1 MRKISSVIM
10 ACAMCLSMAVVGTV
24 APQVAVQAE
33 ETATVELKEAPTET
47 PRLQKD
53 FGYEWY
59 LIQYS
64 EYTANSE
71 NTKSWMEKITSIK
84 VNDAEPYTKVDN
96 TFLMKEDTFRANV
109 NMVNITIGNKEFTK
123 DTNKVVISAEGY
135 KDLVLEVGKDYKTVA
150 IHANHTGGTA
160 TCTKKAVCE
169 FCGEEYGE
177 YASHNYGDK
186 YESDGTHHWKKC
198 QNEGCDATTEKEA
211 HTGGTA
217 TCTKKAVC
225 EFCGEKYGEYAS
237 HNYGDKYESD
247 GTYHWKKCHNEGCD
261 ATTEKEEHKGG
272 EATTTKRAVCEVC
285 GAEYGDLKQEDPKP
299 ADKTTESKK
308 DDTKPADK
316 TTEGKKDD
324 IKPVATTTV
333 KNDTKPAEKPDKKI
347 VKAKKVVVNKKNIVL
362 KKGKKVKLKAKLKPA
377 NATEKVTFKSS
388 NKKVAKV
395 TKNGVVKAVKKGK
408 CKITVKT
415 ASGKKAVVK
424 VTVK

>member
-33 ETATVELKEAPTET
+33 ETATAELKEAPTET
-47 PRLQKD
+47 PTLEKD

-64 EYTANSE
+64 AYTANSE

-96 TFLMKEDTFRANV
+96 KFLMKEDTFRANV
-109 NMVNITIGNKEFTK
+109 SMVNIIIGNKEFTK
-123 DTNKVVISAEGY
+123 NTNKVVISAEGY
-135 KDLVLEVGKDYKTVA
+135 KDLVLEVGKDYKKVA
-150 IHANHTGGTA
+150 IHTNHTGGTA

-177 YASHNYGDK
+177 
-186 YESDGTHHWKKC
+186 C
-198 QNEGCDATTEKEA
+198 
-211 HTGGTA
+211 
-217 TCTKKAVC
+217 
-225 EFCGEKYGEYAS
+225 AS

-247 GTYHWKKCHNEGCD
+247 GTYHWKKCQNEGCD
-261 ATTEKEEHKGG
+261 SAIEKEAHKGG

-285 GAEYGDLKQEDPKP
+285 GAEYGDLKKEDP
-299 ADKTTESKK
+299 
-308 DDTKPADK
+308 
-316 TTEGKKDD
+316 
-324 IKPVATTTV
+324 
-333 KNDTKPAEKPDKKI
+333 KPAEKPDKKT
-347 VKAKKVVVNKKNIVL
+347 VKAKKVVVNKKRIVL

>member
-33 ETATVELKEAPTET
+33 ETATAELKEAPTET
-47 PRLQKD
+47 PTLEKD

-64 EYTANSE
+64 AYTANSE

-96 TFLMKEDTFRANV
+96 KFLMKEDTFRANV
-109 NMVNITIGNKEFTK
+109 SMVNIIIGNKEFTK
-123 DTNKVVISAEGY
+123 NTNKVVISAEGY

-150 IHANHTGGTA
+150 IHTKHTGGTA

-177 YASHNYGDK
+177 YASHNYGGK

-198 QNEGCDATTEKEA
+198 QNEGCDAATEKEA
-211 HTGGTA
+211 
-217 TCTKKAVC
+217 
-225 EFCGEKYGEYAS
+225 
-237 HNYGDKYESD
+237 
-247 GTYHWKKCHNEGCD
+247 
-261 ATTEKEEHKGG
+261 HKGG

-285 GAEYGDLKQEDPKP
+285 GAEYGDLKKEDP
-299 ADKTTESKK
+299 
-308 DDTKPADK
+308 
-316 TTEGKKDD
+316 
-324 IKPVATTTV
+324 
-333 KNDTKPAEKPDKKI
+333 KPAEKPDKKT
-347 VKAKKVVVNKKNIVL
+347 VKAKKVVVNKKRIVL
-362 KKGKKVKLKAKLKPA
+362 KKDKKVKLKVKLKPA

>member
-1 MRKISSVIM
+1 MRKISSFIM
-10 ACAMCLSMAVVGTV
+10 ACAMCLSMTVVGTV

-33 ETATVELKEAPTET
+33 ETATVELKEAPKAPSTYKT
-47 PRLQKD
+47 AA
-53 FGYEWY
+53 GYDCQLNY
-59 LIQYS
+59 GD
-64 EYTANSE
+64 
-71 NTKSWMEKITSIK
+71 
-84 VNDAEPYTKVDN
+84 DAEEWLSAIDKV
-96 TFLMKEDTFRANV
+96 EV
-109 NMVNITIGNKEFTK
+109 NGIEYEKATSYNQIWNNAKYYAKATLDSSDSTDVRYLLIGEGKFEK
-123 DTNKVVISAEGY
+123 DESAVNKVVISAQGY
-135 KDLVLEVGKDYKTVA
+135 KKLVLEVNKNGKKVA
-150 IHANHTGGTA
+150 IHTKHTGGTA

-186 YESDGTHHWKKC
+186 YESDGTYHWKKC

-211 HTGGTA
+211 
-217 TCTKKAVC
+217 
-225 EFCGEKYGEYAS
+225 
-237 HNYGDKYESD
+237 
-247 GTYHWKKCHNEGCD
+247 
-261 ATTEKEEHKGG
+261 HKGG

-299 ADKTTESKK
+299 ADKTTE
-308 DDTKPADK
+308 
-316 TTEGKKDD
+316 GKKD
-324 IKPVATTTV
+324 
-333 KNDTKPAEKPDKKI
+333 DTKPAEKPDRKT
-347 VKAKKVVVNKKNIVL
+347 VKAKKVVVNKKRIVL
-362 KKGKKVKLKAKLKPA
+362 KKGKKVKLKVKLKPA

>member
-33 ETATVELKEAPTET
+33 ETATAELKEAPTET
-47 PRLQKD
+47 PTLEKD

-64 EYTANSE
+64 AYTANSE

-96 TFLMKEDTFRANV
+96 TFFMKEDTFRANV
-109 NMVNITIGNKEFTK
+109 SMVNIIIGNKEFTK
-123 DTNKVVISAEGY
+123 NTNKVVISAEGY
-135 KDLVLEVGKDYKTVA
+135 KDLVLEVGKDYKKVA
-150 IHANHTGGTA
+150 IHTNHTGGTA

-177 YASHNYGDK
+177 YTSHNYGGK

-198 QNEGCDATTEKEA
+198 QNEGCDAATEKEA
-211 HTGGTA
+211 
-217 TCTKKAVC
+217 
-225 EFCGEKYGEYAS
+225 
-237 HNYGDKYESD
+237 
-247 GTYHWKKCHNEGCD
+247 
-261 ATTEKEEHKGG
+261 HKGG

-285 GAEYGDLKQEDPKP
+285 GAEYGDLKKEDP
-299 ADKTTESKK
+299 
-308 DDTKPADK
+308 
-316 TTEGKKDD
+316 
-324 IKPVATTTV
+324 
-333 KNDTKPAEKPDKKI
+333 KPAEKPDKKT
-347 VKAKKVVVNKKNIVL
+347 VKAKKVVVNKKRIVL
-362 KKGKKVKLKAKLKPA
+362 KKGKKVKLKVKLKPA

>member
-1 MRKISSVIM
+1 MRKISSFIM

-33 ETATVELKEAPTET
+33 ETATAELKEAPTET
-47 PRLQKD
+47 PTLEKD

-96 TFLMKEDTFRANV
+96 KFLMKEDTFRANV
-109 NMVNITIGNKEFTK
+109 SMVNIIIGNKEFTK

-135 KDLVLEVGKDYKTVA
+135 KDLVLEVGKDYKKVA
-150 IHANHTGGTA
+150 IHTKHTGGTA
-160 TCTKKAVCE
+160 TCTKKAVCD

-177 YASHNYGDK
+177 CASHNYGDE
-186 YESDGTHHWKKC
+186 YESDGTYHWKKC

-211 HTGGTA
+211 
-217 TCTKKAVC
+217 
-225 EFCGEKYGEYAS
+225 
-237 HNYGDKYESD
+237 
-247 GTYHWKKCHNEGCD
+247 
-261 ATTEKEEHKGG
+261 HKGG

-285 GAEYGDLKQEDPKP
+285 GAEYGDLKKEDPKP
-299 ADKTTESKK
+299 A
-308 DDTKPADK
+308 
-316 TTEGKKDD
+316 
-324 IKPVATTTV
+324 
-333 KNDTKPAEKPDKKI
+333 EKPEKKT
-347 VKAKKVVVNKKNIVL
+347 VKAKKVVVNKKRIVL
-362 KKGKKVKLKAKLKPA
+362 KKDKKVKLKVKLKPA

>member
-10 ACAMCLSMAVVGTV
+10 ACAMCLSMTVVGTV

-33 ETATVELKEAPTET
+33 ETAAAELKEAPTET
-47 PRLQKD
+47 PTLDESLGNYVIKYQ
-53 FGYEWY
+53 E
-59 LIQYS
+59 YS
-64 EYTANSE
+64 TNADA
-71 NTKSWMEKITSIK
+71 TRSWIEQITSIK
-84 VNDAEPYTKVDN
+84 VNGAVYEKVSSP
-96 TFLMKEDTFRANV
+96 FSIYDTTYAYAVNI
-109 NMVNITIGNKEFTK
+109 NMVNMTLGKVAFTK

-135 KDLVLEVGKDYKTVA
+135 KDLVLEVGKDYKKVA
-150 IHANHTGGTA
+150 IHTKHTGGTA

-198 QNEGCDATTEKEA
+198 QNEGCDATTEKE
-211 HTGGTA
+211 
-217 TCTKKAVC
+217 
-225 EFCGEKYGEYAS
+225 
-237 HNYGDKYESD
+237 
-247 GTYHWKKCHNEGCD
+247 
-261 ATTEKEEHKGG
+261 EHKGG

-285 GAEYGDLKQEDPKP
+285 GAEYGDLKKEDP
-299 ADKTTESKK
+299 
-308 DDTKPADK
+308 
-316 TTEGKKDD
+316 
-324 IKPVATTTV
+324 
-333 KNDTKPAEKPDKKI
+333 KPAEKPDKKT
-347 VKAKKVVVNKKNIVL
+347 VKAKKVVVNKKRIVL

>member
-1 MRKISSVIM
+1 MRKISSFIM

-33 ETATVELKEAPTET
+33 ETAAVELKEAPKET
-47 PRLQKD
+47 PTLQKD

-59 LIQYS
+59 IIQYP

-96 TFLMKEDTFRANV
+96 IFHMKEDTFRANV

-150 IHANHTGGTA
+150 IHTNHTGGTA

-169 FCGEEYGE
+169 FCG
-177 YASHNYGDK
+177 
-186 YESDGTHHWKKC
+186 
-198 QNEGCDATTEKEA
+198 
-211 HTGGTA
+211 
-217 TCTKKAVC
+217 
-225 EFCGEKYGEYAS
+225 
-237 HNYGDKYESD
+237 
-247 GTYHWKKCHNEGCD
+247 
-261 ATTEKEEHKGG
+261 
-272 EATTTKRAVCEVC
+272 
-285 GAEYGDLKQEDPKP
+285 AEYGDP
-299 ADKTTESKK
+299 
-308 DDTKPADK
+308 KPADK

-324 IKPVATTTV
+324 
-333 KNDTKPAEKPDKKI
+333 TKPAEKPVKKT
-347 VKAKKVVVNKKNIVL
+347 VKAKKVIVNKKKIVL

-395 TKNGVVKAVKKGK
+395 TKKGVVKAVKKGK

>member
-33 ETATVELKEAPTET
+33 ETATAELKEAPTET
-47 PRLQKD
+47 PALEKD

-64 EYTANSE
+64 AYTANSE

-96 TFLMKEDTFRANV
+96 KFLMKEDTFRANV
-109 NMVNITIGNKEFTK
+109 SMVNITIGNKEFTK

-135 KDLVLEVGKDYKTVA
+135 KDLVLEVGKDYKKVA
-150 IHANHTGGTA
+150 IHTKHTGGTA

-169 FCGEEYGE
+169 FCGAEYGE
-177 YASHNYGDK
+177 CASHNYGDK

-198 QNEGCDATTEKEA
+198 QNEGCDSAIEKEA
-211 HTGGTA
+211 
-217 TCTKKAVC
+217 
-225 EFCGEKYGEYAS
+225 
-237 HNYGDKYESD
+237 
-247 GTYHWKKCHNEGCD
+247 
-261 ATTEKEEHKGG
+261 HKGG

-285 GAEYGDLKQEDPKP
+285 GAEYGDLKKEDP
-299 ADKTTESKK
+299 
-308 DDTKPADK
+308 
-316 TTEGKKDD
+316 
-324 IKPVATTTV
+324 
-333 KNDTKPAEKPDKKI
+333 KPAEKPDKKT
-347 VKAKKVVVNKKNIVL
+347 VKAKKVVVNKKRIVL

>member
-1 MRKISSVIM
+1 MRKISSFIM
-10 ACAMCLSMAVVGTV
+10 ACAMCLSMTVVGTV

-33 ETATVELKEAPTET
+33 ETAAAELKEAPTET
-47 PRLQKD
+47 PTLEKD

-64 EYTANSE
+64 AYTANSE

-96 TFLMKEDTFRANV
+96 KFLMKEDTFRANV
-109 NMVNITIGNKEFTK
+109 SMVNIIIGNKEFTK
-123 DTNKVVISAEGY
+123 NTNKVVISAEGY
-135 KDLVLEVGKDYKTVA
+135 KDLVLEVGKDYKKVA
-150 IHANHTGGTA
+150 IHTKHTGGTA

-177 YASHNYGDK
+177 CASHNYGDK

-198 QNEGCDATTEKEA
+198 QNEGCDSATEKEA
-211 HTGGTA
+211 
-217 TCTKKAVC
+217 
-225 EFCGEKYGEYAS
+225 
-237 HNYGDKYESD
+237 
-247 GTYHWKKCHNEGCD
+247 
-261 ATTEKEEHKGG
+261 HKGG

-285 GAEYGDLKQEDPKP
+285 GAEYGDLKKEDP
-299 ADKTTESKK
+299 
-308 DDTKPADK
+308 
-316 TTEGKKDD
+316 
-324 IKPVATTTV
+324 
-333 KNDTKPAEKPDKKI
+333 KPAEKPDKKT
-347 VKAKKVVVNKKNIVL
+347 VKAKKVVVNKKRIVL

>member
-1 MRKISSVIM
+1 MRKISSFIM
-10 ACAMCLSMAVVGTV
+10 ACAMCLSMTVVGTV

-33 ETATVELKEAPTET
+33 ETAAAELKEAPTET
-47 PRLQKD
+47 PTLEKD

-64 EYTANSE
+64 AYTANSE

-96 TFLMKEDTFRANV
+96 KFLMKEDTFRANV
-109 NMVNITIGNKEFTK
+109 SMVNIIIGNKEFTK
-123 DTNKVVISAEGY
+123 NTNKVVISAEGY
-135 KDLVLEVGKDYKTVA
+135 KDLVLEVGKDYKKVA
-150 IHANHTGGTA
+150 IHTNHTGGTA

-177 YASHNYGDK
+177 YASHNYGGK

-198 QNEGCDATTEKEA
+198 QNEGCDAATEKEA
-211 HTGGTA
+211 
-217 TCTKKAVC
+217 
-225 EFCGEKYGEYAS
+225 
-237 HNYGDKYESD
+237 
-247 GTYHWKKCHNEGCD
+247 
-261 ATTEKEEHKGG
+261 HKGG

-285 GAEYGDLKQEDPKP
+285 GAEYGDLKKEDP
-299 ADKTTESKK
+299 
-308 DDTKPADK
+308 
-316 TTEGKKDD
+316 
-324 IKPVATTTV
+324 
-333 KNDTKPAEKPDKKI
+333 KPAEKPDKKT
-347 VKAKKVVVNKKNIVL
+347 VKAKKVVVNKKRIVL

>member
-1 MRKISSVIM
+1 MRKISSFIM
-10 ACAMCLSMAVVGTV
+10 ACAMCLSMTVVGTV

-47 PRLQKD
+47 PTLD
-53 FGYEWY
+53 EY
-59 LIQYS
+59 LGNYVIKYQEYS
-64 EYTANSE
+64 TNADA
-71 NTKSWMEKITSIK
+71 TRSWIEQITSIK
-84 VNDAEPYTKVDN
+84 VNGDVYEKVSSP
-96 TFLMKEDTFRANV
+96 FSIYDTTYAYAVNI
-109 NMVNITIGNKEFTK
+109 NMVNMTLGKVAFTK

-135 KDLVLEVGKDYKTVA
+135 KDLVLEVGKDYKKVA
-150 IHANHTGGTA
+150 IHTKHTGGKA

-177 YASHNYGDK
+177 CEPHNYGNE
-186 YESDGTHHWKKC
+186 YESDGTYHWKKC

-211 HTGGTA
+211 
-217 TCTKKAVC
+217 
-225 EFCGEKYGEYAS
+225 
-237 HNYGDKYESD
+237 
-247 GTYHWKKCHNEGCD
+247 
-261 ATTEKEEHKGG
+261 HKGG

-285 GAEYGDLKQEDPKP
+285 GAEYGDLKKED
-299 ADKTTESKK
+299 S
-308 DDTKPADK
+308 KPADK

-324 IKPVATTTV
+324 
-333 KNDTKPAEKPDKKI
+333 TKPAEKPDKKT
-347 VKAKKVVVNKKNIVL
+347 VKAKKVVVNKKRIVL
-362 KKGKKVKLKAKLKPA
+362 KKGKKVKLKVKLKPA

-395 TKNGVVKAVKKGK
+395 TKKGVVKAVKKGK

>member
-33 ETATVELKEAPTET
+33 ETAAVELKEAPTET
-47 PRLQKD
+47 PTLDKD

-59 LIQYS
+59 LIQYP

-96 TFLMKEDTFRANV
+96 KFLMKEDTFRAYV

-135 KDLVLEVGKDYKTVA
+135 KDLVLEVGKDYKKVA
-150 IHANHTGGTA
+150 IHTKHTGGTA
-160 TCTKKAVCE
+160 TCTKKAVCD

-177 YASHNYGDK
+177 CASHNYGDE
-186 YESDGTHHWKKC
+186 YESDGTYHWKKC

-211 HTGGTA
+211 
-217 TCTKKAVC
+217 
-225 EFCGEKYGEYAS
+225 
-237 HNYGDKYESD
+237 
-247 GTYHWKKCHNEGCD
+247 
-261 ATTEKEEHKGG
+261 HKGG

-285 GAEYGDLKQEDPKP
+285 GAEYGAPKP

-308 DDTKPADK
+308 DDTKPA
-316 TTEGKKDD
+316 
-324 IKPVATTTV
+324 
-333 KNDTKPAEKPDKKI
+333 
-347 VKAKKVVVNKKNIVL
+347 VKAGRYDLGQRFVL
-362 KKGKKVKLKAKLKPA
+362 
-377 NATEKVTFKSS
+377 EYM
-388 NKKVAKV
+388 
-395 TKNGVVKAVKKGK
+395 
-408 CKITVKT
+408 
-415 ASGKKAVVK
+415 
-424 VTVK
+424 

>member
-33 ETATVELKEAPTET
+33 ETATAELKEAPTET
-47 PRLQKD
+47 PTLEKD

-64 EYTANSE
+64 AYTANSE

-96 TFLMKEDTFRANV
+96 KFLMKEDTFRANV
-109 NMVNITIGNKEFTK
+109 SMVNIIIGNKEFTK
-123 DTNKVVISAEGY
+123 NTNKVVISAEGY
-135 KDLVLEVGKDYKTVA
+135 KDLVLEVGKDYKKVA
-150 IHANHTGGTA
+150 IHTNHTGGTA

-177 YASHNYGDK
+177 YASHNYGGK

-198 QNEGCDATTEKEA
+198 QNEGCDAATEKEA
-211 HTGGTA
+211 
-217 TCTKKAVC
+217 
-225 EFCGEKYGEYAS
+225 
-237 HNYGDKYESD
+237 
-247 GTYHWKKCHNEGCD
+247 
-261 ATTEKEEHKGG
+261 HKGG

-285 GAEYGDLKQEDPKP
+285 GAEYGDLKKENP
-299 ADKTTESKK
+299 
-308 DDTKPADK
+308 
-316 TTEGKKDD
+316 
-324 IKPVATTTV
+324 
-333 KNDTKPAEKPDKKI
+333 KPAEKPDKKT
-347 VKAKKVVVNKKNIVL
+347 VKAKKVVVNKKRIVL
-362 KKGKKVKLKAKLKPA
+362 KKDKKVKLKVKLKPA

>member
-33 ETATVELKEAPTET
+33 ETAAVELKEAPTET
-47 PRLQKD
+47 PTLDKD

-59 LIQYS
+59 LIQYP

-96 TFLMKEDTFRANV
+96 KFLMKEDTFRANV
-109 NMVNITIGNKEFTK
+109 SMVNIIIGNKEFTK
-123 DTNKVVISAEGY
+123 NTNKVVISAEGY
-135 KDLVLEVGKDYKTVA
+135 KDLVLEVGKDYKKVA
-150 IHANHTGGTA
+150 IHTKHTGGTA

-169 FCGEEYGE
+169 FCGAEYGE
-177 YASHNYGDK
+177 
-186 YESDGTHHWKKC
+186 C
-198 QNEGCDATTEKEA
+198 
-211 HTGGTA
+211 
-217 TCTKKAVC
+217 
-225 EFCGEKYGEYAS
+225 AS

-247 GTYHWKKCHNEGCD
+247 GTYHWKKCQNEGCD
-261 ATTEKEEHKGG
+261 SAIEKEAHKGG

-285 GAEYGDLKQEDPKP
+285 GAEYGDLKKEDP
-299 ADKTTESKK
+299 
-308 DDTKPADK
+308 
-316 TTEGKKDD
+316 
-324 IKPVATTTV
+324 
-333 KNDTKPAEKPDKKI
+333 KPAEKPDKKT
-347 VKAKKVVVNKKNIVL
+347 VKAKKVVVNKKRIVL

>member
-33 ETATVELKEAPTET
+33 EAAAVELKEAPTSV
-47 PRLQKD
+47 PAVALDSD
-53 FGYEWY
+53 FFSGDTIYT
-59 LIQYS
+59 LTYS
-64 EYTANSE
+64 VNEQNWIEA
-71 NTKSWMEKITSIK
+71 ITSVE
-84 VNDAEPYTKVDN
+84 VNNQVYTKVSYSWDMGSN
-96 TFLMKEDTFRANV
+96 KYQPSGSSYNVKIGKQAFTEDV
-109 NMVNITIGNKEFTK
+109 
-123 DTNKVVISAEGY
+123 NKVIISADGY
-135 KDLVLEVGKDYKTVA
+135 KDLVLEVNKNGKTVA
-150 IHANHTGGTA
+150 IHTKHTGGTA
-160 TCTKKAVCE
+160 TCTKKAVCK
-169 FCGEEYGE
+169 FCGEE
-177 YASHNYGDK
+177 
-186 YESDGTHHWKKC
+186 
-198 QNEGCDATTEKEA
+198 
-211 HTGGTA
+211 
-217 TCTKKAVC
+217 
-225 EFCGEKYGEYAS
+225 YGEYAS

-247 GTYHWKKCHNEGCD
+247 GTYHWKKCQNEGCD

-324 IKPVATTTV
+324 
-333 KNDTKPAEKPDKKI
+333 TKPAEKPDKKT
-347 VKAKKVVVNKKNIVL
+347 VKAKKVVVNKKRIVL

>member
-1 MRKISSVIM
+1 M

-33 ETATVELKEAPTET
+33 ETATAELKEAPTET
-47 PRLQKD
+47 PTLEKD

-96 TFLMKEDTFRANV
+96 KFLMKEDTFRANV
-109 NMVNITIGNKEFTK
+109 SMVNIIIGNKEFTK
-123 DTNKVVISAEGY
+123 NTNKVVISAEGY
-135 KDLVLEVGKDYKTVA
+135 KDLVLEVGKDYKKVA
-150 IHANHTGGTA
+150 IHTNHTGGTA

-198 QNEGCDATTEKEA
+198 QNEGCDAATEKEA
-211 HTGGTA
+211 
-217 TCTKKAVC
+217 
-225 EFCGEKYGEYAS
+225 
-237 HNYGDKYESD
+237 
-247 GTYHWKKCHNEGCD
+247 
-261 ATTEKEEHKGG
+261 HKGG

-285 GAEYGDLKQEDPKP
+285 GAEYGDLKKEDP
-299 ADKTTESKK
+299 
-308 DDTKPADK
+308 
-316 TTEGKKDD
+316 
-324 IKPVATTTV
+324 
-333 KNDTKPAEKPDKKI
+333 KPAEKPDKKT
-347 VKAKKVVVNKKNIVL
+347 VKAKKVVVNKKRIVL
-362 KKGKKVKLKAKLKPA
+362 KKDKKVKLKVKLKPA

>member
-1 MRKISSVIM
+1 M
-10 ACAMCLSMAVVGTV
+10 ACAMCLSMTVVGTV

-33 ETATVELKEAPTET
+33 ETAAVELKEAPTTVPAVALDSDFFSGET
-47 PRLQKD
+47 IYTLT
-53 FGYEWY
+53 
-59 LIQYS
+59 YS
-64 EYTANSE
+64 VNEQNWIEA
-71 NTKSWMEKITSIK
+71 ITSVE
-84 VNDAEPYTKVDN
+84 VNNQVYTKVSYSWDMGN
-96 TFLMKEDTFRANV
+96 NKYQSSGSSYNVKIGKQAFTEDV
-109 NMVNITIGNKEFTK
+109 
-123 DTNKVVISAEGY
+123 NKVVISADGY
-135 KDLVLEVGKDYKTVA
+135 IDLVLEVNKNGKKVA
-150 IHANHTGGTA
+150 IHTNHTGGTA

-186 YESDGTHHWKKC
+186 YESDGTYHWKKC

-211 HTGGTA
+211 
-217 TCTKKAVC
+217 
-225 EFCGEKYGEYAS
+225 
-237 HNYGDKYESD
+237 
-247 GTYHWKKCHNEGCD
+247 
-261 ATTEKEEHKGG
+261 HKGG

-299 ADKTTESKK
+299 ADKTTEGKK
-308 DDTKPADK
+308 DDTKPA
-316 TTEGKKDD
+316 
-324 IKPVATTTV
+324 ATTTV
-333 KNDTKPAEKPDKKI
+333 KNDTKPAEKPDKKT
-347 VKAKKVVVNKKNIVL
+347 VKAKKVIVNKKSIVL

-395 TKNGVVKAVKKGK
+395 TKKGVVKAVKKGK

>member
-33 ETATVELKEAPTET
+33 ETATAELKEAPTET
-47 PRLQKD
+47 PTLEKD

-64 EYTANSE
+64 AYTANSE

-96 TFLMKEDTFRANV
+96 KFLMKEDTFRANV
-109 NMVNITIGNKEFTK
+109 SMVNIIIGNKEFTK
-123 DTNKVVISAEGY
+123 NTNKVVISAEGY
-135 KDLVLEVGKDYKTVA
+135 KDLVLEVGKDYKKVA
-150 IHANHTGGTA
+150 IHTNHTGGTA

-177 YASHNYGDK
+177 YASHNYGGK

-198 QNEGCDATTEKEA
+198 QNEGCDAATEKEA
-211 HTGGTA
+211 
-217 TCTKKAVC
+217 
-225 EFCGEKYGEYAS
+225 
-237 HNYGDKYESD
+237 
-247 GTYHWKKCHNEGCD
+247 
-261 ATTEKEEHKGG
+261 HKGG

-285 GAEYGDLKQEDPKP
+285 GAEYGDLKKEDP
-299 ADKTTESKK
+299 
-308 DDTKPADK
+308 
-316 TTEGKKDD
+316 
-324 IKPVATTTV
+324 
-333 KNDTKPAEKPDKKI
+333 KPAEKPDKKT
-347 VKAKKVVVNKKNIVL
+347 VKAKKVVVNKKRIVL
-362 KKGKKVKLKAKLKPA
+362 KKDKKVKLKVKLKPA

-408 CKITVKT
+408 CKITVKA

>member
-33 ETATVELKEAPTET
+33 ETATAELKEAPTET
-47 PRLQKD
+47 PTLEKD

-64 EYTANSE
+64 AYTANSE

-96 TFLMKEDTFRANV
+96 KFLMKEDTFRANV
-109 NMVNITIGNKEFTK
+109 SMVNIIIGNKEFTK
-123 DTNKVVISAEGY
+123 NTNKVVISAEGY
-135 KDLVLEVGKDYKTVA
+135 KDLVLEVGKDYKKVA
-150 IHANHTGGTA
+150 IHTNHTGGTA

-177 YASHNYGDK
+177 YASHNYGGK

-198 QNEGCDATTEKEA
+198 QNEGCDAATEKEA
-211 HTGGTA
+211 
-217 TCTKKAVC
+217 
-225 EFCGEKYGEYAS
+225 
-237 HNYGDKYESD
+237 
-247 GTYHWKKCHNEGCD
+247 
-261 ATTEKEEHKGG
+261 HKGG

-285 GAEYGDLKQEDPKP
+285 GAEYGDLKKEDP
-299 ADKTTESKK
+299 
-308 DDTKPADK
+308 
-316 TTEGKKDD
+316 
-324 IKPVATTTV
+324 
-333 KNDTKPAEKPDKKI
+333 KPAEKPDKKT
-347 VKAKKVVVNKKNIVL
+347 VKAKKVVVNKKRIVL
-362 KKGKKVKLKAKLKPA
+362 KKDKKVKLKVKLKPA

-395 TKNGVVKAVKKGK
+395 TKNGVVKAVKKVK

>member
-1 MRKISSVIM
+1 MRKISSFIM
-10 ACAMCLSMAVVGTV
+10 ACAMCLSMTVVGTV

-33 ETATVELKEAPTET
+33 ETAAVELKEAPTET
-47 PRLQKD
+47 PKLEKD

-96 TFLMKEDTFRANV
+96 KFLMKEDTFRANV
-109 NMVNITIGNKEFTK
+109 SMVNITIGNKEFTK

-135 KDLVLEVGKDYKTVA
+135 KDLVLEVGKDYKKVA
-150 IHANHTGGTA
+150 IHTKHTGGTA

-186 YESDGTHHWKKC
+186 YESDGTYHWKKC
-198 QNEGCDATTEKEA
+198 QNEGCDAATEKEA
-211 HTGGTA
+211 
-217 TCTKKAVC
+217 
-225 EFCGEKYGEYAS
+225 
-237 HNYGDKYESD
+237 
-247 GTYHWKKCHNEGCD
+247 
-261 ATTEKEEHKGG
+261 HKGG

-285 GAEYGDLKQEDPKP
+285 GAEYGDLKKEDP
-299 ADKTTESKK
+299 
-308 DDTKPADK
+308 
-316 TTEGKKDD
+316 
-324 IKPVATTTV
+324 
-333 KNDTKPAEKPDKKI
+333 KPAEKPDKKT
-347 VKAKKVVVNKKNIVL
+347 VKAKKVVVNKKRIVL
-362 KKGKKVKLKAKLKPA
+362 KKDKKVKLKVKLKPA

>member
-33 ETATVELKEAPTET
+33 ETAAVELKEAPTET
-47 PRLQKD
+47 PTLDKD

-59 LIQYS
+59 LIQYP
-64 EYTANSE
+64 E
-71 NTKSWMEKITSIK
+71 
-84 VNDAEPYTKVDN
+84 YTKVDN
-96 TFLMKEDTFRANV
+96 KFLMKEDTFRAYV

-135 KDLVLEVGKDYKTVA
+135 KDLVLEVGKDYKKVA
-150 IHANHTGGTA
+150 IHTKHTGGTA
-160 TCTKKAVCE
+160 TCTKKAVCD

-177 YASHNYGDK
+177 CASHNYGDE
-186 YESDGTHHWKKC
+186 YESDGTYHWKKC

-211 HTGGTA
+211 
-217 TCTKKAVC
+217 
-225 EFCGEKYGEYAS
+225 
-237 HNYGDKYESD
+237 
-247 GTYHWKKCHNEGCD
+247 
-261 ATTEKEEHKGG
+261 HKGG

-285 GAEYGDLKQEDPKP
+285 GAEYGAPKP

-308 DDTKPADK
+308 DDTKPA
-316 TTEGKKDD
+316 
-324 IKPVATTTV
+324 
-333 KNDTKPAEKPDKKI
+333 EKPDKKT
-347 VKAKKVVVNKKNIVL
+347 VKAKKVVVNKKRIVL
-362 KKGKKVKLKAKLKPA
+362 KKGKKVKLKVKLKPA

-415 ASGKKAVVK
+415 ASGKKAIVK

>member
-33 ETATVELKEAPTET
+33 ETATAELKEAPTET

-64 EYTANSE
+64 AYTANSE

-96 TFLMKEDTFRANV
+96 KFLMKEDTFRANV
-109 NMVNITIGNKEFTK
+109 SMVNIIIGNKEFTK
-123 DTNKVVISAEGY
+123 NTNKVVISAEGY

-150 IHANHTGGTA
+150 IHTKHTGGTA

-177 YASHNYGDK
+177 YASHNYGGK

-198 QNEGCDATTEKEA
+198 QNEGCDAATEKEA
-211 HTGGTA
+211 
-217 TCTKKAVC
+217 
-225 EFCGEKYGEYAS
+225 
-237 HNYGDKYESD
+237 
-247 GTYHWKKCHNEGCD
+247 
-261 ATTEKEEHKGG
+261 HKGG

-285 GAEYGDLKQEDPKP
+285 GAEYGDLKKEDP
-299 ADKTTESKK
+299 
-308 DDTKPADK
+308 
-316 TTEGKKDD
+316 
-324 IKPVATTTV
+324 
-333 KNDTKPAEKPDKKI
+333 KPAEKPDKKT
-347 VKAKKVVVNKKNIVL
+347 VKAKKVVVNKKRIVL
-362 KKGKKVKLKAKLKPA
+362 KKDKKVKLKVKLKPA

>member
-33 ETATVELKEAPTET
+33 ETAAVELKEAPTET
-47 PRLQKD
+47 PTLDKD

-59 LIQYS
+59 LIQYP

-96 TFLMKEDTFRANV
+96 KFLMKEDTFRAYV

-150 IHANHTGGTA
+150 IHTKHTGGTA

-169 FCGEEYGE
+169 FCG
-177 YASHNYGDK
+177 
-186 YESDGTHHWKKC
+186 
-198 QNEGCDATTEKEA
+198 
-211 HTGGTA
+211 
-217 TCTKKAVC
+217 
-225 EFCGEKYGEYAS
+225 
-237 HNYGDKYESD
+237 
-247 GTYHWKKCHNEGCD
+247 
-261 ATTEKEEHKGG
+261 
-272 EATTTKRAVCEVC
+272 
-285 GAEYGDLKQEDPKP
+285 AEYGGLKQEDPKP
-299 ADKTTESKK
+299 ADKTTEDKK
-308 DDTKPADK
+308 D
-316 TTEGKKDD
+316 
-324 IKPVATTTV
+324 
-333 KNDTKPAEKPDKKI
+333 DTKPAEKPDKKT
-347 VKAKKVVVNKKNIVL
+347 VKAKKVVVNKKCIVL

-395 TKNGVVKAVKKGK
+395 TKKGVVKAVKKGK

>member
-33 ETATVELKEAPTET
+33 ETATAELKEAPTET
-47 PRLQKD
+47 PTLEKD

-64 EYTANSE
+64 AYTANSE

-96 TFLMKEDTFRANV
+96 KFLMKEDTFRANV
-109 NMVNITIGNKEFTK
+109 SMVNIIIGNKEFTK
-123 DTNKVVISAEGY
+123 NTNKVVISAEGY
-135 KDLVLEVGKDYKTVA
+135 KDLVLEVGKDYKKVA
-150 IHANHTGGTA
+150 IHTNHTGGTA

-177 YASHNYGDK
+177 YAFHNYGGK

-198 QNEGCDATTEKEA
+198 QNEGCDAATEKEA
-211 HTGGTA
+211 
-217 TCTKKAVC
+217 
-225 EFCGEKYGEYAS
+225 
-237 HNYGDKYESD
+237 
-247 GTYHWKKCHNEGCD
+247 
-261 ATTEKEEHKGG
+261 HKGG

-285 GAEYGDLKQEDPKP
+285 GAEYGDLKKEDP
-299 ADKTTESKK
+299 
-308 DDTKPADK
+308 
-316 TTEGKKDD
+316 
-324 IKPVATTTV
+324 
-333 KNDTKPAEKPDKKI
+333 KPAEKPDKKT
-347 VKAKKVVVNKKNIVL
+347 VKAKKVVVNKKRIVL
-362 KKGKKVKLKAKLKPA
+362 KKDKKVKLKVKLKPA